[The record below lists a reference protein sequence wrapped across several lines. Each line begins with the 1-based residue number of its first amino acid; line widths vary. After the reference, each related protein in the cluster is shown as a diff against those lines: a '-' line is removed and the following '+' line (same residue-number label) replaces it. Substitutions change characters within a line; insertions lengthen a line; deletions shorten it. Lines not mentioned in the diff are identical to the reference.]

1 VSGSTVEGEG
11 KDVSLK
17 RTSQADRVS
26 LGRQVYGQNEG
37 RVRDG
42 LDGRQTWLT
51 VFEELLD

>member
-11 KDVSLK
+11 KD
-17 RTSQADRVS
+17 VS